1 MILKILIINYQ
12 SFYCKIVSHL
22 DSHTESF
29 NEFMEEFKK
38 IFPSEYNCQGHQFEI
53 VTVIIFFINVILYI
67 FGIIYIIIFIIE
79 IIRKLERNY
88 CTLCVFIYF
97 MLFLLFLLVYIS
109 SQMPKTNFDHPEKI
123 YIFDDELNDEIKE
136 HVNNVQKRKIYGIL
150 EFILT
155 LIIYITTIIK
165 IVILFRKENNNLENN
180 ILINYRTYIYT

>member
-1 MILKILIINYQ
+1 MYDIENFNHYQ

-79 IIRKLERNY
+79 IIYHYRIQLQEENGA
-88 CTLCVFIYF
+88 
-97 MLFLLFLLVYIS
+97 
-109 SQMPKTNFDHPEKI
+109 
-123 YIFDDELNDEIKE
+123 
-136 HVNNVQKRKIYGIL
+136 VQ
-150 EFILT
+150 
-155 LIIYITTIIK
+155 
-165 IVILFRKENNNLENN
+165 
-180 ILINYRTYIYT
+180 